1 VFHRGDKDAGTAELL
16 MRSRFAAYAVREA
29 DYLLRTWHSSTRPE
43 RLEFDP
49 DLRWMRLEVLGKT
62 GGGPFH
68 TDGTV
73 EFDAH
78 YRMAGSPDVM
88 HENSTFV
95 REDGKWFYVKPL

>member
-1 VFHRGDKDAGTAELL
+1 
-16 MRSRFAAYAVREA
+16 MRSRFAAYAVRDA
-29 DYLLRTWHSSTRPE
+29 GYLLRTWHASTRPGTV
-43 RLEFDP
+43 EFDP
-49 DLRWMRLEVLGKT
+49 DLAWTRLEIAGTT

-78 YRMAGSPDVM
+78 YRLAGNADVM

-95 REDGKWFYVKPL
+95 REAGEWFYVSPR